1 MAIAIVAS
9 PSSLAACV
17 GARHCGG
24 CVVLNRAQGA
34 EAQWRGRGGM
44 RAAALQVTIR
54 TAPEATPPRRGDDDG
69 LRQAPSLVPSCSP
82 SPHCCGTWDD
92 DDAAASD
99 PDRDGPDSAEYYP
112 TSYIQFVHVEYY
124 FNELNEFDQFFA
136 RDDQLYLFQHLTKPS
151 STTGNSA
158 TSVDSQSQAR
168 RTATKGRQPDHD
180 RDCDDRKETTTKTT
194 ATATRQQ
201 WRRPRLQRQRGD
213 DSTASHSATTMRK
226 KAYIAGSIKKFQA
239 APRGRRTAAATVSS
253 LTSYARAHTHTF
265 SAYGFHA
272 GASAGRV
279 AVGLL

>member
-1 MAIAIVAS
+1 
-9 PSSLAACV
+9 
-17 GARHCGG
+17 
-24 CVVLNRAQGA
+24 
-34 EAQWRGRGGM
+34 
-44 RAAALQVTIR
+44 QVTIR

-99 PDRDGPDSAEYYP
+99 PDRDGPDSAEYILSAVLP
-112 TSYIQFVHVEYY
+112 PLRLKPPPRQHSRHKFPQTLNRLSLSSSILSSSFVHVEYY

-158 TSVDSQSQAR
+158 TSVDSVIVSMRGRQSQAR

-239 APRGRRTAAATVSS
+239 APRGRRTAAATVLLSH
-253 LTSYARAHTHTF
+253 L
-265 SAYGFHA
+265 
-272 GASAGRV
+272 RV
-279 AVGLL
+279 QVRVE